1 VQFAII
7 VTVIERLLQRPERSF
22 FLFGPRGVGKSTW
35 LREVLPQ
42 ATWFDLLDP
51 QLQLSLQLAPGGL
64 REQTEH
70 LRAGSWVCVDE
81 VQKVPA
87 LLDEVHALIE
97 RKRLKFALT
106 GSSARKLR
114 HGGANLL
121 AGRASVLAMRPFSLR
136 ELGDVSIKPLL
147 EFGGLPLVVNEPK
160 DVADILRAYV
170 NTYLREEIR
179 EEGLVRKVEPFVRFL
194 RVAGLM
200 NAQILNAS
208 NIAREAQVPRNSV
221 VSYFS
226 ILEDTLVATRLPA
239 FQPGA
244 RVRENAHPK
253 FYWFDPGVARAAA
266 GLIDDPVDNTWLGY
280 ALETWVLHE
289 LLVYNETQR
298 RHREIFYYQT
308 GAGVEVDF
316 VVETRKKTLSSPAEA
331 VLIEVKLA
339 DRWQPAFDKH
349 LREVARSANFKV
361 KACVG
366 VYLGKQ
372 RLRREGVDVLSLPEF
387 IAALYEGQFF

>member
-1 VQFAII
+1 
-7 VTVIERLLQRPERSF
+7 
-22 FLFGPRGVGKSTW
+22 LFGPRGVGKSTW
-35 LREVLPQ
+35 LREVVPQ
-42 ATWFDLLDP
+42 AVWFDLLDP
-51 QLQLSLQLAPGGL
+51 QLQLSLQLAPSGL

-70 LRAGSWVCVDE
+70 LRAGSWVCIDE
-81 VQKVPA
+81 VQKAPA

-114 HGGANLL
+114 RGGANLL

-136 ELGDVSIKPLL
+136 ELGDVPVKPLL
-147 EFGGLPLVVNEPK
+147 QFGGLPLVINEPQ
-160 DVADILRAYV
+160 AATDILRAYV
-170 NTYLREEIR
+170 STYLREEIR

-200 NAQILNAS
+200 NAQIVNAS
-208 NIAREAQVPRNSV
+208 NIARDAQVPRNSV

-226 ILEDTLVATRLPA
+226 ILEDTLVATRLPS

-244 RVRENAHPK
+244 RVRETAHPK

-266 GLIDDPVDNTWLGY
+266 GLLDDPIDNVWSGYAFETWL
-280 ALETWVLHE
+280 LHE

-316 VVETRKKTLSSPAEA
+316 VVETRKKTLSSPAEV

-339 DRWQPAFDKH
+339 DRWRPDFDKH
-349 LREVARSANFKV
+349 LREVSRSANFKV

-366 VYLGKQ
+366 VYLGRQ
-372 RLRREGVDVLSLPEF
+372 RLRREEIDVFPLSEF
-387 IAALYEGQFF
+387 IGALYDGQFF